1 MMGLQPSFQ
10 WSWARGCR
18 VPALKRSSSLPQ
30 DAYSKR
36 FVPVACIC
44 RVAAIGD
51 QKFEVITNNRTF
63 AFRAESDG
71 GSLGVCV
78 YLCVSVCKYVCVC
91 MYVYVCMCVNVC
103 MCKYMCVSVCDVNI
117 CVRVYVSV

>member
-1 MMGLQPSFQ
+1 MRDRAAAFISTEAEGVREGLGL
-10 WSWARGCR
+10 W
-18 VPALKRSSSLPQ
+18 VPPTVQLFSLPQ

-36 FVPVACIC
+36 FISVACIS

-71 GSLGVCV
+71 GEWDRKKTSSLA
-78 YLCVSVCKYVCVC
+78 
-91 MYVYVCMCVNVC
+91 
-103 MCKYMCVSVCDVNI
+103 
-117 CVRVYVSV
+117 

>member
-1 MMGLQPSFQ
+1 MQSHF
-10 WSWARGCR
+10 
-18 VPALKRSSSLPQ
+18 LPQ

-36 FVPVACIC
+36 FVPVACIS

-71 GSLGVCV
+71 GEFWG
-78 YLCVSVCKYVCVC
+78 
-91 MYVYVCMCVNVC
+91 YVYVWRGEATG
-103 MCKYMCVSVCDVNI
+103 SLA
-117 CVRVYVSV
+117 R

>member
-1 MMGLQPSFQ
+1 MLGLGTLHSTAP
-10 WSWARGCR
+10 
-18 VPALKRSSSLPQ
+18 LSSQ

-36 FVPVACIC
+36 FISVACIS

-71 GSLGVCV
+71 GEWDRQNTSSLA
-78 YLCVSVCKYVCVC
+78 
-91 MYVYVCMCVNVC
+91 
-103 MCKYMCVSVCDVNI
+103 
-117 CVRVYVSV
+117 

>member
-1 MMGLQPSFQ
+1 MQLFS
-10 WSWARGCR
+10 
-18 VPALKRSSSLPQ
+18 PQ

-44 RVAAIGD
+44 RVAPIGD

-71 GSLGVCV
+71 GSSGVYMFV
-78 YLCVSVCKYVCVC
+78 CVSV
-91 MYVYVCMCVNVC
+91 
-103 MCKYMCVSVCDVNI
+103 SV
-117 CVRVYVSV
+117 

>member
-1 MMGLQPSFQ
+1 MGDRATGREGLGLWGSPEVHLF
-10 WSWARGCR
+10 
-18 VPALKRSSSLPQ
+18 SLPQ

-36 FVPVACIC
+36 FISVACFS

-71 GSLGVCV
+71 TEWGRREHWKFGWISGEENQGT
-78 YLCVSVCKYVCVC
+78 S
-91 MYVYVCMCVNVC
+91 NPDR
-103 MCKYMCVSVCDVNI
+103 S
-117 CVRVYVSV
+117 